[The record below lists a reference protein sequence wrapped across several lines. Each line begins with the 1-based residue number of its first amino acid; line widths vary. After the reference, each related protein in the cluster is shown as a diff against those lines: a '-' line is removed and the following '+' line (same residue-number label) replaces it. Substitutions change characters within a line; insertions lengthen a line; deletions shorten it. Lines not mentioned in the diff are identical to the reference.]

1 MLYFGFH
8 LPTHGQYG
16 YDEVLEISRAAEE
29 LNFDSIWVGDHFY
42 LPKEF
47 YEKTGGDP
55 ERPNKLDAWTLLSAI
70 AAQTSRIR
78 LGARVSPLPFY
89 DPGRI
94 AKIVATVDIIS
105 RGRVNFGVGAGWFKD
120 EAISFGLWWGK
131 HGERI
136 SRMLES
142 LEIILR
148 LWTEDKRITYNGR
161 YYRVVEAPFWPK
173 PVQKPYPPV
182 WFGGSSDK
190 ILGVAAKYGSGL
202 LPLSNM
208 PVKDFRA
215 LALKVAEK
223 TGCGGRKIVLAPSLT
238 YPDALGENP
247 STWISR
253 IEEYAEA
260 GAGKI
265 IVDFSMSNVPLNGII
280 CFLKDFSRRVFPKY
294 RHAK

>member
-1 MLYFGFH
+1 MHFDVH
-8 LPTHGQYG
+8 LPTHGRYG
-16 YDEVLEISRAAEE
+16 YDEVLEFSRTAEE
-29 LNFDSIWVGDHFY
+29 LGFDSIWVGDHFY

-70 AAQTSRIR
+70 AAQTRRIR

-94 AKIVATVDIIS
+94 AKIVATVDVIS
-105 RGRVNFGVGAGWFKD
+105 RGRVNFGVGAGWFRD
-120 EAISFGLWWGK
+120 EAVSFGLWWGGHK
-131 HGERI
+131 ERI

-148 LWTEDKRITYNGR
+148 LWTEDKKVTYNGK
-161 YYRVVEAPFWPK
+161 YYRIIEAPFWPK

-190 ILGVAAKYGSGL
+190 ILEITARYGSGL

-215 LALKVAEK
+215 LASKVAEK
-223 TGCGGRKIVLAPSLT
+223 TGRESKKIILAPSLT
-238 YPDALGENP
+238 YPDALGEDP
-247 STWISR
+247 SGWISK
-253 IEEYAEA
+253 IEEYDEA
-260 GAGKI
+260 GADKI
-265 IVDFSMSNVPLNGII
+265 IVDLSMSNTPPDRVIS
-280 CFLKDFSRRVFPKY
+280 FLRDFAKTVFPKY
-294 RHAK
+294 RHTT